1 MQGTRQH
8 ALPRVPGQP
17 QAAALN
23 CWAGCQLPINAHGHQ
38 GTEPP
43 AMAVITLLLPTAF
56 KSTCAAASLEAEG
69 PGLLQTCVTW
79 ESQTPGCRA
88 RAQQM
93 RSHSYGAL
101 CCISSVLFSQLCGSL
116 STSLWL
122 SSTSPQLSI
131 TSPCLSITPPCLS
144 VLYFGILLLFSLAP
158 CPSQAHSSTG
168 LCSSCLMCCSSSL
181 KRPCSSPRPPAHELL
196 TAVFW
201 VLVPLVPGLRMLS
214 LAPCISKGKTGDIP
228 ASGTALTQPRAG
240 YHAVWGVGGCFIA
253 PRLQD
258 FPDCFAFWLRTLPS
272 CHTAPWWH
280 IAYQQFSG
288 PWHISM
294 EMCRNCAGYVIA
306 SLG

>member
-56 KSTCAAASLEAEG
+56 KSTCAAAPLGAEG
-69 PGLLQTCVTW
+69 PGLLQSCVTW

-101 CCISSVLFSQLCGSL
+101 RRISSVLFSQLCGSL

-144 VLYFGILLLFSLAP
+144 LLYFGILLLFSLAP
-158 CPSQAHSSTG
+158 CPSQAHSPTS

-201 VLVPLVPGLRMLS
+201 VLMPLVPGLRMLS

-240 YHAVWGVGGCFIA
+240 AHAVGVGWGGGGLFHCPQTSGLSRLLCFLAQNA
-253 PRLQD
+253 PI
-258 FPDCFAFWLRTLPS
+258 LPHS
-272 CHTAPWWH
+272 SVVAHCLSAVQWSMAH
-280 IAYQQFSG
+280 ING
-288 PWHISM
+288 
-294 EMCRNCAGYVIA
+294 NV
-306 SLG
+306 

>member
-1 MQGTRQH
+1 
-8 ALPRVPGQP
+8 
-17 QAAALN
+17 
-23 CWAGCQLPINAHGHQ
+23 
-38 GTEPP
+38 
-43 AMAVITLLLPTAF
+43 MAVITLLLPTAF
-56 KSTCAAASLEAEG
+56 KSTCAAAPLGAEG
-69 PGLLQTCVTW
+69 PGLLQSCVTW

-144 VLYFGILLLFSLAP
+144 LLYFGILLLFSLAT
-158 CPSQAHSSTG
+158 CPSQAHSPTS

-181 KRPCSSPRPPAHELL
+181 KRPCNSPRPPAHELL

-214 LAPCISKGKTGDIP
+214 LGPCISKGKTGDIP

-240 YHAVWGVGGCFIA
+240 AHAVGVGWGGGGLFHCPQTSGLSRLLCFLAQNA
-253 PRLQD
+253 PI
-258 FPDCFAFWLRTLPS
+258 LPHS
-272 CHTAPWWH
+272 SVVAHCLSAVQWSMAH
-280 IAYQQFSG
+280 ING
-288 PWHISM
+288 
-294 EMCRNCAGYVIA
+294 NV
-306 SLG
+306 